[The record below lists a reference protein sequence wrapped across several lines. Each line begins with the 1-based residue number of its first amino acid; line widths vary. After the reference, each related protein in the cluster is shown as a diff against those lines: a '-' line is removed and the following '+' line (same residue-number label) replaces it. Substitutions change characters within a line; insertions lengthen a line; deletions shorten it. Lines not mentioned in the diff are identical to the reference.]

1 MYESLTYE
9 TILKRALGRVS
20 LDVDKREGS
29 ILYDALA
36 PAAVELAQMYLELD
50 IILNETFADT
60 ASRKYL
66 IKRAAERGIS
76 PYPAS
81 HAIVKGIFNMA
92 VPIGSRFILGEFS
105 YSVQSLL
112 SELSHS
118 YRLICETSG
127 SEPNHNFG
135 KMEPIEYINGL
146 ERAELV
152 ELLIPGEEEE
162 PTEQLRQRYF
172 NSLNAQSYGGNQK
185 DYIEKVSVLPG
196 VGGVKVYPVWK
207 GGGTVKLVIV
217 DSNYKKPTDALI
229 EAVQTAVDPVTN
241 GGEGMGIAP
250 IGHVV
255 TVVGATEAI
264 VNVQL
269 SITYHQGWNWSA
281 LQEQAETVIQEYFSE
296 LNRNWSQVEK
306 IIVRTSQIETR
317 LLELSGILDIAH
329 TKLNGIE
336 ENLVLKKE
344 EIAVRGEIV
353 G

>member
-1 MYESLTYE
+1 MYETMTYE
-9 TILKRALGRVS
+9 AILKRALGRIS
-20 LDVDKREGS
+20 TDVDKREGS

-36 PAAVELAQMYLELD
+36 PAAAELAQMYLELD
-50 IILNETFADT
+50 VILNETFADT
-60 ASRKYL
+60 ASREYL

-76 PYPAS
+76 PYSATKM
-81 HAIVKGIFNMA
+81 IGKGVFNVD
-92 VPIGSRFILGEFS
+92 VPIGSRFSGEKFNFVVFKKIS
-105 YSVQSLL
+105 SGVFQMK
-112 SELSHS
+112 
-118 YRLICETSG
+118 CETAG
-127 SEPNHNFG
+127 QEPNEYLG
-135 KMEPIEYINGL
+135 KLVPIQYINGL
-146 ERAELV
+146 EKAELV

-185 DYIEKVSVLPG
+185 DYIEKVSALPG

-217 DSNYKKPTDALI
+217 GSNYKKPTDVLI

-296 LNRNWSQVEK
+296 LNRNWSQMDT

-317 LLELSGILDIAH
+317 LLELSGVLDIAH

-336 ENLVLKKE
+336 ENLVLKAE